1 MPELKILMRQTHQET
16 LLLVTAAASTSSE
29 TYTPIW
35 REIGLFPPCL
45 LFDPE
50 ICEEDQNFCAEANP
64 HKKLLGECHGF
75 VQYCLERM
83 SCVCKV

>member
-29 TYTPIW
+29 TYTPMW
-35 REIGLFPPCL
+35 REIL
-45 LFDPE
+45 LFVPE

-64 HKKLLGECHGF
+64 HTKLLGECHGF